1 VTMTP
6 PANNNSKK
14 PVGEQDVTVISA
26 LPF

>member
-1 VTMTP
+1 MTP
-6 PANNNSKK
+6 TANNNSKK